1 MRLQLEEPSWG
12 DWSDNLKKKKSTPT
26 VQELFPSSPVRGKEE
41 DKEDAVQ
48 EPSPGEGSDCQRA
61 VNAVD
66 EARVESQRQV
76 FRCHVQLGLRFKR
89 PLVLHL
95 DGPVVINILKKE
107 LSEN

>member
-1 MRLQLEEPSWG
+1 M
-12 DWSDNLKKKKSTPT
+12 KKKKSTPT
-26 VQELFPSSPVRGKEE
+26 VQEFFPGSPVRGKEE

-48 EPSPGEGSDCQRA
+48 DPSPGEGSDCQRA

-66 EARVESQRQV
+66 EAPVESQRLV
-76 FRCHVQLGLRFKR
+76 FRCHVQMGLRFKR

-95 DGPVVINILKKE
+95 GGSVVINILKKE